1 MSTGNVHLIVTC
13 TSRKTVPA
21 GDAVFPDERDV
32 ERAYGLWLERLA
44 QARRGSPSM
53 TAGELYTGQ
62 HWSRATAAAARNGA
76 EMWVISAG
84 LGLLHVSDPVVPY
97 EATFSSMPFSHS
109 RLWESLTACPPA
121 ERRYASLRTL
131 MQARPDDRFVV
142 AASPV
147 YLRAV
152 EADLLAGRNAL
163 RTPEQLQ
170 VVTSKGYQGGL
181 KDSVRYTSAD
191 MMKELNT
198 NMTGLNVSYAL
209 QIIGN
214 EKLNS
219 STAGEVYA

>member
-1 MSTGNVHLIVTC
+1 MNTGNVHLIVTC

-62 HWSRATAAAARNGA
+62 HWSRAAAAAARNGA

-97 EATFSSMPFSHS
+97 EATFSSMPFCHRTHWE
-109 RLWESLTACPPA
+109 RLTTRPPA
-121 ERRYASLRTL
+121 EQRYASLKTL
-131 MQARPDDRFVV
+131 MQAGPDDRFVV

-152 EADLLAGRNAL
+152 ESDLLAGRDAL

-170 VVTSKGYQGGL
+170 VVTSKGYQGKL
-181 KDSVRYTSAD
+181 KDNVRYTSAG
-191 MMKELNT
+191 MMKVLNT
-198 NMTGLNVSYAL
+198 NMTGLNISYASQL
-209 QIIGN
+209 LVN
-214 EKLNS
+214 DVSK
-219 STAGEVYA
+219 

>member
-13 TSRKTVPA
+13 TRRKTVPA

-32 ERAYGLWLERLA
+32 DRAYGLWLERLE

-62 HWSRATAAAARNGA
+62 HWSRAAAAAARNGA

-97 EATFSSMPFSHS
+97 EATFSSMPFCHRTHWE
-109 RLWESLTACPPA
+109 RLTTRPPA
-121 ERRYASLRTL
+121 ERQCASLKTL
-131 MQARPDDRFVV
+131 MQAGPDDRFVV

-152 EADLLAGRNAL
+152 ESDLLAGR
-163 RTPEQLQ
+163 
-170 VVTSKGYQGGL
+170 GG
-181 KDSVRYTSAD
+181 T
-191 MMKELNT
+191 T
-198 NMTGLNVSYAL
+198 H
-209 QIIGN
+209 I
-214 EKLNS
+214 
-219 STAGEVYA
+219 

>member
-13 TSRKTVPA
+13 TRRKTVAA

-44 QARRGSPSM
+44 QARRGSPPM

-62 HWSRATAAAARNGA
+62 HWSRASAAAARNGA

-84 LGLLHVSDPVVPY
+84 LGLLHVSGPVVPY
-97 EATFSSMPFSHS
+97 ETTCSPMPFSHS
-109 RLWESLTACPPA
+109 RLWESLTTRPPA
-121 ERRYASLRTL
+121 ERRSTSLRTL

-152 EADLLAGRNAL
+152 ETDLLAGRGAL
-163 RTPEQLQ
+163 SAPEQLQ
-170 VVTSKGYQGGL
+170 VVTSKGYQGSL
-181 KDSVRYTSAD
+181 KDSVRYTSAG
-191 MMKELNT
+191 MMKMLNT

-209 QIIGN
+209 QLIGN
-214 EKLNS
+214 EN
-219 STAGEVYA
+219 